1 MITDTDD
8 LSLLRDIVSKL
19 PLAPGEEI
27 VVESLLSGGVVSVV
41 GKGHFLE
48 NGERIPVA
56 IKHTKKEI
64 ALNDKFSPLESRN
77 ILKYAASTQHVD
89 AQILT
94 HLQGNPHIQ
103 VPKVIS
109 YYEKERVTV
118 LRNFGEDGYTLFQD
132 AIVAGSGLQ
141 PHTFVQIG
149 VLLAH
154 LRQEMRAMKHIE
166 GVENRELQIEER
178 TDELRV
184 SLYNGRMG
192 FYNKIWH
199 SLLDEKRSAFTWTDG
214 HPKNMAINQKG
225 DVVIFDFGRS
235 IWCDPEYPVAN
246 FLGQMYLFALTGS
259 IKPQDAIALSESLIQ
274 SYRKTYS
281 ALTSDENTLHERNLV
296 WYLTAELAHR
306 GKTMRW
312 IDPKLVKINDTRVKL
327 AVDHLVDLV
336 FDREHPIETLVDF
349 EHKFLQITKHLHDK
363 QDTYL
368 RPSISSQSG

>member
-1 MITDTDD
+1 MTTNTDD
-8 LSLLRDIVSKL
+8 LSLLKEIVSKL
-19 PLAPGEEI
+19 PLAPGEEV

-41 GKGHFLE
+41 GKGHFLRNE
-48 NGERIPVA
+48 EHIPVA
-56 IKHTKKEI
+56 IKHTKKVI
-64 ALNDKFSPLESRN
+64 ALNDRFSPLESRN

-94 HLQGNPHIQ
+94 HLQSNPHIQ
-103 VPKVIS
+103 VPKVVS
-109 YYEKERVTV
+109 YYEKERVTI
-118 LRNFGEDGYTLFQD
+118 LRDFGEDGYALFQD
-132 AIVAGSGLQ
+132 AIVAGSRLQ

-149 VLLAH
+149 VMLAN
-154 LRQEMRAMKHIE
+154 LRKEMVAMKHIE

-199 SLLDEKRSAFTWTDG
+199 ALLGENKSTFTWTDG
-214 HPKNMAINQKG
+214 HPKNMAVNKNG
-225 DVVIFDFGRS
+225 DVIVFDFGRS

-259 IKPQDAIALSESLIQ
+259 VKPQEVIALSESLIK

-281 ALTSDENTLHERNLV
+281 ALTSDENSLHERNLV

-312 IDPKLVKINDTRVKL
+312 IDPKLVKLDETRVKS
-327 AVDHLVDLV
+327 AVDHLVDIV
-336 FDREHPIETLVDF
+336 FDRVNPVETLTDF
-349 EHKFLQITKHLHDK
+349 EHKFMQITKHLHDK
-363 QDTYL
+363 EDTYL
-368 RPSISSQSG
+368 RPFISSHST

>member
-1 MITDTDD
+1 MTTHMDD
-8 LSLLRDIVSKL
+8 LSLLKDIVSKL
-19 PLAPGEEI
+19 PLAPGEEV

-41 GKGHFLE
+41 GKGHFLKD
-48 NGERIPVA
+48 GERIPVA

-94 HLQGNPHIQ
+94 HLQSNPHTQ

-118 LRNFGEDGYTLFQD
+118 LRDFGADGYTLFQD
-132 AIVAGSGLQ
+132 AIVAGNRLQ

-149 VLLAH
+149 VMLAN
-154 LRQEMRAMKHIE
+154 LRKEMVAMKHIE

-199 SLLDEKRSAFTWTDG
+199 ALLDEKKSTFTWTDG
-214 HPKNMAINQKG
+214 HPKNMAINKKG

-246 FLGQMYLFALTGS
+246 FIGQIYLFALTGS
-259 IKPQDAIALSESLIQ
+259 IKPQEAISFSEELVR
-274 SYRKTYS
+274 SYKKTY
-281 ALTSDENTLHERNLV
+281 AILTSSEDVLNERNLV

-312 IDPKLVKINDTRVKL
+312 IDPKLVKLDETRVKS
-327 AVDHLVDLV
+327 AVDHLVDIV
-336 FDREHPIETLVDF
+336 FDRKNPVETLADF
-349 EHKFLQITKHLHDK
+349 EHKFLQIAKHLHDK
-363 QDTYL
+363 EETYL
-368 RPSISSQSG
+368 RPSISSLNS

>member
-1 MITDTDD
+1 MNTHADD
-8 LSLLRDIVSKL
+8 LTLLKDIVSKL

-27 VVESLLSGGVVSVV
+27 TVESLLSGGVVSVV
-41 GKGHFLE
+41 GKGHFVKD
-48 NGERIPVA
+48 GERIPVA

-64 ALNDKFSPLESRN
+64 ALNEKFSPLESRN
-77 ILKYAASTQHVD
+77 ILRYAASTQHVD

-94 HLQGNPHIQ
+94 HLQSNPHIQ
-103 VPKVIS
+103 VPEVIS

-118 LRNFGEDGYTLFQD
+118 LRDFGADGYTLFQD
-132 AIVAGSGLQ
+132 AIVAGNALQ

-149 VLLAH
+149 VMLAN
-154 LRQEMRAMKHIE
+154 LRKEMVAMKHIE

-192 FYNKIWH
+192 FYNKIWYT
-199 SLLDEKRSAFTWTDG
+199 LLDEKKSTFTWTDG
-214 HPKNMAINQKG
+214 HPKNMAINKKG
-225 DVVIFDFGRS
+225 DVAIFDFGRS

-246 FLGQMYLFALTGS
+246 FLGQMYLFSLTGS
-259 IKPQDAIALSESLIQ
+259 VKPQDAIALSESLIQ

-312 IDPKLVKINDTRVKL
+312 IDPKLVKLDETRVKS
-327 AVDHLVDLV
+327 AVDHLVDIV
-336 FDREHPIETLVDF
+336 FDRVNPVETLADF
-349 EHKFLQITKHLHDK
+349 EHKFLQITKHLHDTE
-363 QDTYL
+363 DTYK
-368 RPSISSQSG
+368 RPSISPRFG

>member
-1 MITDTDD
+1 MTSHSDD
-8 LSLLRDIVSKL
+8 LTLLKDIVSKL
-19 PLAPGEEI
+19 PLAPGEEV

-41 GKGHFLE
+41 GKGHFLK
-48 NGERIPVA
+48 NGENIPVA

-77 ILKYAASTQHVD
+77 LLKNAASTQHVD

-94 HLQGNPHIQ
+94 HLQNNPHIQ
-103 VPKVIS
+103 VPRVIS
-109 YYEKERVTV
+109 YYEKERVTI
-118 LRNFGEDGYTLFQD
+118 LRDFGEDGYTLFQD
-132 AIVAGSGLQ
+132 AIVAGNGLQ

-149 VLLAH
+149 VMLAK
-154 LRQEMRAMKHIE
+154 LRKEMAEMKHIE

-199 SLLDEKRSAFTWTDG
+199 SLLDEKTSSFTWTDG
-214 HPKNMAINQKG
+214 HPKNMAVNKSG
-225 DVVIFDFGRS
+225 DVILFDFGRS
-235 IWCDPEYPVAN
+235 IQCDPEYPVAN

-259 IKPQDAIALSESLIQ
+259 IKPQDAISLSESLMQ
-274 SYRKTYS
+274 SYRETYS
-281 ALTSDENTLHERNLV
+281 TLTSDDNSLHERNFV

-312 IDPKLVKINDTRVKL
+312 IDPKLVKLDETRVKS
-327 AVDHLVDLV
+327 AVDHLVDIV
-336 FDREHPIETLVDF
+336 FDRVNPVETLVDF
-349 EHKFLQITKHLHDK
+349 EHKFLQITNHLHDK
-363 QDTYL
+363 EDTYL
-368 RPSISSQSG
+368 RPAISSRAG

>member
-1 MITDTDD
+1 M
-8 LSLLRDIVSKL
+8 R
-19 PLAPGEEI
+19 GCC
-27 VVESLLSGGVVSVV
+27 GRFV
-41 GKGHFLE
+41 GKGHFLK

-77 ILKYAASTQHVD
+77 ILKHAASTQHVD

-94 HLQGNPHIQ
+94 HLQGNLHIQ
-103 VPKVIS
+103 VPKVVS

-118 LRNFGEDGYTLFQD
+118 LRDFGEDGYALFQD
-132 AIVAGSGLQ
+132 VIVAGNGLQ
-141 PHTFVQIG
+141 PRTFVQIG
-149 VLLAH
+149 MILAH
-154 LRQEMRAMKHIE
+154 LRKEMIEMKHVE
-166 GVENRELQIEER
+166 GVEDRELQIEER

-199 SLLDEKRSAFTWTDG
+199 TLLDEKRSTFTWTDG
-214 HPKNMAINQKG
+214 HPKNMAVNKNG
-225 DVVIFDFGRS
+225 DVIVFDFGRS

-259 IKPQDAIALSESLIQ
+259 IKPQDAISFSEELVK
-274 SYRKTYS
+274 SYKKTY
-281 ALTSDENTLHERNLV
+281 ATLTSSEDVLNERNLV
-296 WYLTAELAHR
+296 WYLTSELAHR

-312 IDPKLVKINDTRVKL
+312 IDPKLVKLDETRVKS

-336 FDREHPIETLVDF
+336 FHKKNSVETLADF
-349 EHKFLQITKHLHDK
+349 EHKFLQITSHLHDK
-363 QDTYL
+363 EDTYL
-368 RPSISSQSG
+368 RPTVHERN

>member
-1 MITDTDD
+1 MTAHMDD
-8 LSLLRDIVSKL
+8 LSLLKDVVSKL

-41 GKGHFLE
+41 GKGHFLKG
-48 NGERIPVA
+48 GESIPVA
-56 IKHTKKEI
+56 IKHTKREI

-89 AQILT
+89 TQILT
-94 HLQGNPHIQ
+94 HLQKNSHIK
-103 VPKVIS
+103 VPDVVA

-118 LRNFGEDGYTLFQD
+118 LRDFGSDGYTLFQD
-132 AIVAGSGLQ
+132 VIIAGQKLHL
-141 PHTFVQIG
+141 HTFAQIG
-149 VLLAH
+149 AMLAH
-154 LRQEMRAMKHIE
+154 LRMEMGKMDHIE
-166 GVENRELQIEER
+166 GVEDRELQIEER

-192 FYNKIWH
+192 FYNKIWNL
-199 SLLDEKRSAFTWTDG
+199 LLDESKSTFTWTDG
-214 HPKNMAINQKG
+214 HPKNMAVNKNG
-225 DVVIFDFGRS
+225 DVVVFDFGRS
-235 IWCDPEYPVAN
+235 IQCDPEYPVAN

-259 IKPQDAIALSESLIQ
+259 IKPEDAIALSESLIQ

-312 IDPKLVKINDTRVKL
+312 IDPKLVKLDETRVKS
-327 AVDHLVDLV
+327 AVDHLVDIV
-336 FDREHPIETLVDF
+336 FDRENPVETLADF

-363 QDTYL
+363 EDTYL